1 MTSTHDIANE
11 TKDQVQG
18 LAEHARGA
26 GQEVVS
32 SAGSAASGV
41 ADTAKEQAS
50 TVASTALGEAR
61 GLVGQAGDQVR
72 TQAEEQT
79 RRLAQNLRQMSE
91 QLRKMASQSDADG
104 PARDLVH
111 QAAHHGT
118 RAADFIESR
127 GPSGIVDELQRFARR
142 RPGLFLLGAAAAG
155 AAIGRIT
162 RATKDQASSA
172 GGDSATPPHS
182 SSTAQYSGTAQHPS
196 APQQYPG
203 VRDAAQ
209 DIGGTTER
217 DTVTLPDTPA
227 PGSVYGPPETAHEPF
242 GGER

>member
-11 TKDQVQG
+11 TKDEVRG

-26 GQEVVS
+26 GQQVAS
-32 SAGSAASGV
+32 NAGSAASDV
-41 ADTAKEQAS
+41 AGTAKEQAS
-50 TVASTALGEAR
+50 TVASTALGEVR
-61 GLVGQAGDQVR
+61 GLMGQAGDQVR

-79 RRLAQNLRQMSE
+79 HRLAQNLRQMSE
-91 QLRKMASQSDADG
+91 QLRKMASQSDAEG

-127 GPSGIVDELQRFARR
+127 GPSGIIDEVQRFARR

-162 RATKDQASSA
+162 RATKDQARSA
-172 GGDSATPPHS
+172 SHDSVAPPYP
-182 SSTAQYSGTAQHPS
+182 SSTAQYSSAPPYPGVGDVAQHP
-196 APQQYPG
+196 
-203 VRDAAQ
+203 R
-209 DIGGTTER
+209 IGGTAET
-217 DTVTLPDTPA
+217 DTVTLPDSPA